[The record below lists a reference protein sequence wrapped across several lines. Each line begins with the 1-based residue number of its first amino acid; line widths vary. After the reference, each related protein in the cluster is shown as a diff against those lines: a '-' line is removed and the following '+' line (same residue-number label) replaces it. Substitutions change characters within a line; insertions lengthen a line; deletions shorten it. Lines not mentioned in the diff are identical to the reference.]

1 MDAQAETLPFC
12 PGSGKGANPEL
23 PFGRKAIF
31 HDADVEKVAL
41 RDQFD
46 AVLFHRLI
54 PLPEIHD
61 NAFFH
66 REQCE
71 N

>member
-23 PFGRKAIF
+23 PLRREAIL

-41 RDQFD
+41 RNQFD
-46 AVLFHRLI
+46 AVLFHHLI
-54 PLPEIHD
+54 PLPDTHD
-61 NAFFH
+61 NAFFR